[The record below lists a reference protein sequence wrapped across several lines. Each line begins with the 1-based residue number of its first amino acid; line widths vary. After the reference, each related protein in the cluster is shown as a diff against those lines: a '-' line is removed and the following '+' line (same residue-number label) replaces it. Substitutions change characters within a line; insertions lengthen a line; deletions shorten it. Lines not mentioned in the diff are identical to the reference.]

1 VVTLV
6 ADLSGRI
13 GQMSTPIWERLR
25 YWARLLVRP
34 TGPPPS
40 PTRRNQIFDAVLA
53 LAIGVAAVRYALGDQ
68 DVPSLI
74 VDGMQGPA
82 RPLGPVEPD
91 QDGRTD
97 AAIAGVMAAAAL
109 AFRRR
114 YPLAVLWVV
123 LGLTVA
129 VASDEPRITFYA
141 AIIATYS
148 AAAYSQYRLPAMATI
163 ALMAAAVTAGSD
175 SAIPVVPA
183 RYIPLLVLVPLV
195 VAADGMRRWR
205 VRVDESR
212 MQMHEL
218 ERMQAEALRR
228 ATEQERARIARELHD
243 VVTHNV
249 SVMVIQAG
257 AARKVLA
264 TAPDKASDALIAVE
278 AGGRAAM
285 AELRQV
291 IGLLGIDG
299 DNTDPHDGADLT
311 PQPGLDQLESLVA
324 RVRDAGLPVELTV
337 LGRVRPLSPGVE
349 LAAYRVVQE
358 SLTNTM
364 KHASGAAAMV
374 TVEHRDDALRIEVV
388 DTGGTPSESGRAG
401 QGRGLIGLR
410 ERLAVYGGTLHA
422 GPRLTGGYRV
432 EAHIPVEVP

>member
-1 VVTLV
+1 
-6 ADLSGRI
+6 
-13 GQMSTPIWERLR
+13 
-25 YWARLLVRP
+25 
-34 TGPPPS
+34 
-40 PTRRNQIFDAVLA
+40 
-53 LAIGVAAVRYALGDQ
+53 
-68 DVPSLI
+68 
-74 VDGMQGPA
+74 
-82 RPLGPVEPD
+82 
-91 QDGRTD
+91 
-97 AAIAGVMAAAAL
+97 
-109 AFRRR
+109 
-114 YPLAVLWVV
+114 
-123 LGLTVA
+123 
-129 VASDEPRITFYA
+129 
-141 AIIATYS
+141 
-148 AAAYSQYRLPAMATI
+148 
-163 ALMAAAVTAGSD
+163 
-175 SAIPVVPA
+175 
-183 RYIPLLVLVPLV
+183 
-195 VAADGMRRWR
+195 
-205 VRVDESR
+205 